1 MLDKILPKL
10 IFIEQKIKSLETHIA
25 GMNRVYGAVKKPNS
39 DKEIKENEDRGLK
52 CAKCSTFLGFF
63 DDEDQQFRFKY
74 NELVI
79 YLNPGD
85 NGYIT
90 IVCNNCSYANN
101 LGYIT
106 CENQI

>member
-1 MLDKILPKL
+1 MMDKVFPKL
-10 IFIEQKIKSLETHIA
+10 LSLEQKVNAMETHLSGI
-25 GMNRVYGAVKKPNS
+25 NKVYNGRKSVSKDHS
-39 DKEIKENEDRGLK
+39 DEENADKSIR
-52 CAKCSTFLGFF
+52 CDKCSTFIGFF
-63 DDEDQQFRFKY
+63 DEDEEQFRFKY
-74 NELVI
+74 KGLVI

-106 CENQI
+106 CENET